1 MVCLVIY
8 LTLYLI
14 FSNREQRVAFNR
26 QNSSLINVH
35 ARVLQ
40 ESILGALLFLIHI
53 IDLADDLYSNVNL
66 FAEDTSLFSIIL
78 DLNASARELN
88 EDQKKISKLA
98 FQ

>member
-1 MVCLVIY
+1 M
-8 LTLYLI
+8 
-14 FSNREQRVAFNR
+14 
-26 QNSSLINVH
+26 INVH